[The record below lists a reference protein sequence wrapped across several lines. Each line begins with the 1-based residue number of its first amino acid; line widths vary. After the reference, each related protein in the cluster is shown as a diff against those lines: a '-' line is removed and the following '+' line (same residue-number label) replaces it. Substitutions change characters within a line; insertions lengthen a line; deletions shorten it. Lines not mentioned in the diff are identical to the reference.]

1 MLVGKYKNTQGDQT
15 MDLKNLKTLYVIAE
29 IGCNHNGDSN
39 LAFQMIDK
47 AILCGANAVKFQLF
61 DDHNLC
67 TNKYLDD
74 LDSGQVKL
82 ENVDKC
88 VSEGLKLYNVREQ
101 INAFKN
107 SQEQLRDFRFYCR
120 KKNIDFGCTA
130 VDEEGIEFLASIETD
145 FIKLASMD
153 ADNPRMI
160 KAAIKTG
167 LPIIISTGM
176 SSLAEIDEIY
186 NIFRQEKYDNFALL
200 HCVSIYPP
208 RNEIVNLNFMNT
220 LQKIYDCEIG
230 YSDHTLGYA
239 ISLAAVAKGAKII
252 EKHFTLD
259 KNMEG
264 WDHKVSADPSDLEII
279 CKEGQNVFECLGSNY
294 KIVSQDEMEKREKF
308 RRSATTAHNI
318 KEGHVITENDIVYK
332 RPGTGIT
339 PTEAKWLIGRKA
351 KHDIA
356 EDTTLVWDYFV

>member
-1 MLVGKYKNTQGDQT
+1 MLVGKYQNPKGDRT
-15 MDLKNLKTLYVIAE
+15 VDLKKINKPYIIAE
-29 IGCNHNGDSN
+29 IGCNHNGSTE
-39 LAFQMIDK
+39 LALQMIDK
-47 AILCGANAVKFQLF
+47 AKECGANAVKFQFF
-61 DDHNLC
+61 DETNLS
-67 TNKYLDD
+67 TSKYIDELE
-74 LDSGQVKL
+74 LGKVKL
-82 ENVDKC
+82 ENVAKWE
-88 VSEGLKLYNVREQ
+88 SKALGLLNIRDQ
-101 INAFKN
+101 IKAFIN
-107 SQEQLRDFRFYCR
+107 SKEQLVIFRDYCR
-120 KKNIDFGCTA
+120 KINIDFGCTA
-130 VDEEGIEFLASIETD
+130 AEEQGINFLSSIKSD
-145 FIKLASMD
+145 FIKIASCD
-153 ADNPRMI
+153 LNNEKMI
-160 KAAIKTG
+160 QAAIQTG

-220 LQKIYDCEIG
+220 LQKIYDCEVG

-239 ISLAAVAKGAKII
+239 ISLAAIAKGAKII

-294 KIVSQDEMEKREKF
+294 KVVSQDEMEKREKF
-308 RRSATTAHNI
+308 RKSATTAHNI

>member
-1 MLVGKYKNTQGDQT
+1 
-15 MDLKNLKTLYVIAE
+15 MDLRRQKDLYVIAE
-29 IGCNHNGDSN
+29 IGCNYNGN
-39 LAFQMIDK
+39 TELGIKMIDEAK
-47 AILCGANAVKFQLF
+47 RCGAHAVKFQF
-61 DDHNLC
+61 FNETNLS
-67 TNKYLDD
+67 TSQYLDD
-74 LDSGQVKL
+74 LDNGKVKL
-82 ENVDKC
+82 ENVDKWE
-88 VSEGLKLYNVREQ
+88 SKSLGLSTIREQ
-101 INAFKN
+101 VRAFM
-107 SQEQLRDFRFYCR
+107 STEEQLKIFRDYC
-120 KKNIDFGCTA
+120 KKVDIGFGCTPA
-130 VDEEGIEFLASIETD
+130 DELGVEFLASIQSD
-145 FIKLASMD
+145 FLKLSSMD

-186 NIFRQEKYDNFALL
+186 NIFKQENYDNFSLL

-239 ISLAAVAKGAKII
+239 ISLAAIAKGAKII

-279 CKEGQNVFECLGSNY
+279 CKEGQNIFECLGSNY
-294 KIVSQDEMEKREKF
+294 KVVSQDELEKREKF